1 MSFGEISK
9 MLRREYN
16 FTQIQLAEALRV
28 SKSCISMIEIGKNE
42 PTSSTL
48 AKYADYFQVSADFLL
63 ERENSFNA
71 TAAQPQTITVFE
83 KQEKELLNNY
93 RSLNNKKRKA
103 AREFLQALSED

>member
-1 MSFGEISK
+1 MSFAEISK

-16 FTQIQLAEALRV
+16 FTQMQLAEALNV

-48 AKYADYFQVSADFLL
+48 TKYADYFQVSTDFLL

-93 RSLNNKKRKA
+93 RNLSDKKRKV
-103 AREFLQALSED
+103 AREFLQALSDN